1 MHRLETST
9 CTHLTPRARTILDF
23 IREALDDLAE
33 ELADD
38 DRDVHIELKI
48 STRSGGAR

>member
-9 CTHLTPRARTILDF
+9 FTHLTPRARTILDF

-33 ELADD
+33 ELAED
-38 DRDVHIELKI
+38 DRDVYIEIKI
-48 STRSGGAR
+48 STRSCGAR